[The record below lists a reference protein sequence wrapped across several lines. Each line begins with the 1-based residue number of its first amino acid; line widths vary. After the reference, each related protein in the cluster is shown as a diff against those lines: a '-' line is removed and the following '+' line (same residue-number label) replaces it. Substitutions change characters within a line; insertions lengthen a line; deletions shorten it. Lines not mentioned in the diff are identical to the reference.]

1 MADMEFVAIETS
13 TEHGATSVQEQGG
26 GRPEVAEVA
35 EARRTGRIIPM
46 GGPAVEY
53 LEVGPRELSAAA
65 RERVKAIRDRIA
77 AEEKPATA
85 AAAPPAEAPPAATAT
100 PATVIAD
107 DDAGDGEDDDPDA
120 PPVAGS
126 GDEPAKPQP
135 ATPAPDA
142 ELKSTIERQAAMI
155 EKHRAEAEAARK
167 AADEA
172 TRASKSA
179 AFADE
184 DAYIASPVA
193 AAKAWLARS
202 IGAKDVSD
210 PAVEKELD
218 DLLTDLIAAKN
229 NVSLDQS
236 YTADR
241 RSVLT
246 QRAWEAEKRR
256 RAGHETSA
264 ATTSDNGSQV
274 VQAARA
280 EIARR
285 LGTAK
290 DATPHLLSLSM
301 AIDGRE
307 PEAVVWEAL
316 QKGVANGTID
326 PNASD
331 DHMFE
336 QARSAAE
343 KFYAARA
350 EAFRASMK
358 LGTAASSTPPDQQA
372 SVAGA
377 NVKDDRARQGHGPR
391 TITNAAA
398 SVAPATSTQKPTET
412 PPLRH
417 ETDQERR
424 ARVLKKHLGNL
435 PK

>member
-13 TEHGATSVQEQGG
+13 MEHGATSVQEQGG

-35 EARRTGRIIPM
+35 EARRTGRITPM

-53 LEVGPRELSAAA
+53 LEVGPRQLSEAA
-65 RERVKAIRDRIA
+65 RERVKAIRDRLA
-77 AEEKPATA
+77 APEKPA
-85 AAAPPAEAPPAATAT
+85 AEAPPVEAPAAATAT
-100 PATVIAD
+100 PTTVTAD
-107 DDAGDGEDDDPDA
+107 DDAGDEGDDDPDA
-120 PPVAGS
+120 PPVAGT
-126 GDEPAKPQP
+126 GAEPVKAPP
-135 ATPAPDA
+135 AAPAPDV
-142 ELKSTIERQAAMI
+142 ELKSTIERQAALI

-172 TRASKSA
+172 TRAREQA
-179 AFADE
+179 ATADE
-184 DAYIASPVA
+184 DAYLADPSA
-193 AAKAWLARS
+193 AVRSWLARS
-202 IGAKDVSD
+202 LGVKDAKDPV
-210 PAVEKELD
+210 VEKELD
-218 DLLTDLIAAKN
+218 DLIVDLIAARN
-229 NVSLDQS
+229 GVSLDPAH
-236 YTADR
+236 TADR

-246 QRAWEAEKRR
+246 QRSWEAEKRR
-256 RAGHETSA
+256 RAGQDRDASNSPRDGA
-264 ATTSDNGSQV
+264 PA

-290 DATPHLLSLSM
+290 DATPHLLALSM
-301 AIDGRE
+301 TIDGRE

-350 EAFRASMK
+350 EAFRASLK
-358 LGTAASSTPPDQQA
+358 LGTAASSTPPDPQA
-372 SVAGA
+372 SVAA
-377 NVKDDRARQGHGPR
+377 ALVKDDRARQGHGPR

-398 SVAPATSTQKPTET
+398 SVAPATSTQKPAEV